1 MQYNSDGS
9 ESPLNQFDHHTWT
22 LDTVTQ
28 VVGEVVNDVHQKLE
42 VVDVVHVDLI
52 RVRGD
57 GPQLILI
64 SVLYT

>member
-1 MQYNSDGS
+1 M
-9 ESPLNQFDHHTWT
+9 LNQSDHHTWT

-28 VVGEVVNDVHQKLE
+28 VVGDVVNDVHQKLE

-52 RVRGD
+52 RVRGN

-64 SVLYT
+64 SVLYA